1 MSAADLD
8 LRDRDAL
15 FDALGRDTFD
25 VAVIGAGITGA
36 GIARDAA
43 MRGLEV
49 ALLEA
54 GDFAAGTSSRSSK
67 LVHGGIRYLAQG
79 DVGLVREA
87 ARDREVIGRLAPHLA
102 ERTIFLVPARSRWEM
117 TKFRMALATYERI
130 GSITPSDRHE
140 SWGLQE
146 LARQE
151 PTLRTDGIVG
161 ALAYPEY
168 ITDDARL
175 TLANV
180 RSAALAGARVANY
193 TEVIGLD
200 AGANAGMHGII
211 ARDRTGRERQCRLR
225 ARVVVNAAGP
235 WADDIRRL
243 EEPQAT
249 PKLMLT
255 KGIHVVLSRRR
266 LPIRHTVNL
275 RASDGRGLFAIP
287 RGDMAYLGTTDSFYP
302 HPDYSPKV
310 TADDIGYVL
319 ATANDAFEL
328 EPLAPHDIVSLWA
341 GLRPLLAQP
350 DKAPSEIS
358 RRDEIMIGA
367 GGMITIAGGKLTA
380 YRRMAERVVD
390 RCQQALGVPLTRSR
404 TADVPLPGGDFTTGV
419 AALVQRLS
427 AHLGT
432 GSVAER
438 LVRLYGSE
446 AAVVAADG
454 GDVAAEVRQ
463 AVHRE
468 GAVRLDDYWVR
479 RSARAWFDAD
489 GGAAALESAAA
500 EMALLLGWSE
510 AERREQLEHCRR
522 IRELEMAA
530 ITQAS

>member
-1 MSAADLD
+1 MSSADLD
-8 LRDRDAL
+8 LRDRDRLFAAL
-15 FDALGRDTFD
+15 CNETCD

-43 MRGLEV
+43 MRGLDV
-49 ALLEA
+49 VLLEA

-102 ERTIFLVPARSRWEM
+102 ERTIFVVPARSRWEM

-130 GSITPSDRHE
+130 GSIVPGDRHE

-146 LARQE
+146 LAHQE

-180 RSAALAGARVANY
+180 RGAALAGAHVANY
-193 TEVIGLD
+193 TEVIGLTA
-200 AGANAGMHGII
+200 AGHAGMHEIVT
-211 ARDRTGRERQCRLR
+211 RDRLDGERECRVR

-235 WADDIRRL
+235 WADHIRRL

-255 KGIHVVLSRRR
+255 KGIHLVLSRRR

-275 RASDGRGLFAIP
+275 KASDARGLFAIP
-287 RGDMAYLGTTDSFYP
+287 RGEMAYLGTTDSFYP
-302 HPDYSPKV
+302 HPDYSPEI
-310 TADDIGYVL
+310 TADDIAYVL
-319 ATANDAFEL
+319 ATANHAFEL
-328 EPLAPHDIVSLWA
+328 EPLAPRDIVSLWA

-350 DKAPSEIS
+350 GKAPSEIS
-358 RRDEIMIGA
+358 RRDEIMVGA

-390 RCQQALGVPLTRSR
+390 RCQQVLGVTLTPSR
-404 TADVPLPGGDFTTGV
+404 TADVPLPGGDLAAGV
-419 AALVQRLS
+419 AALAQRIS
-427 AHLGT
+427 THLGT
-432 GSVAER
+432 ASAAER
-438 LVRLYGSE
+438 LVRLYGAE
-446 AAVVAADG
+446 AAMVADDG

-463 AVHRE
+463 AVYRE
-468 GAVRLDDYWVR
+468 GAVQLDDYWIR
-479 RSARAWFDAD
+479 RSARAWFGAD
-489 GGAAALESAAA
+489 GGAGALEIAAR

-510 AERREQLEHCRR
+510 AEQREQLERCRR
-522 IRELEMAA
+522 IRRMEMAA
-530 ITQAS
+530 ISQAT